1 MTFLVTTFLFYL
13 FTYDLKSIM
22 FILNINNMAVNDYL
36 RECKYNLNNL
46 DNYIYLY
53 EFDEPILNYITDD
66 AESNGSSINLKR
78 FFI

>member
-1 MTFLVTTFLFYL
+1 
-13 FTYDLKSIM
+13 
-22 FILNINNMAVNDYL
+22 MAVNDYL

-66 AESNGSSINLKR
+66 EESNGSSINLKR